1 MTQYRFYGDVRATG
15 SCVHCGGRN
24 ETGDH
29 NPSKIFLDEP
39 YPPDLLVGP
48 SCLACNNGFSLDEV
62 YLACL
67 LECVVSGDVNP
78 DNMARTNIAGTI
90 RKNKNLAARLS
101 AARRQEGPNI
111 NWDIEV
117 HRVRNVVLKLARG
130 HTAYEFNSP
139 QTDEPSAVFFR
150 PICSFGREELYA
162 FENDT
167 GISTFASWP
176 EVGSRYMSR
185 LTEGPNPFENGWI
198 VVQSG
203 RYRFRMSGD
212 GLEVRIVLR
221 EYLACVVS
229 WDC

>member
-24 ETGDH
+24 ETSDH
-29 NPSKIFLDEP
+29 NPSKLFLDEP
-39 YPPDLLVGP
+39 YPPDLLASP

-67 LECVVSGDVNP
+67 LECVVSGDVDP
-78 DNMARTNIAGTI
+78 DNMVRRSIAKTI
-90 RKNKNLAARLS
+90 RKTGKLAARLRR
-101 AARRQEGPNI
+101 ARRQEGPNT

-117 HRVRNVVLKLARG
+117 DRVRNVVLKLARG

-139 QTDEPSAVFFR
+139 QTDEPAIVSFR
-150 PICSFGREELYA
+150 PICSFSQEENRA
-162 FENDT
+162 FESDSGT
-167 GISTFASWP
+167 SPFAPWP
-176 EVGSRYMSR
+176 EVGSRYMTR

-198 VVQSG
+198 VVQRG

-221 EYLACVVS
+221 EYLACVAS
-229 WDC
+229 WH